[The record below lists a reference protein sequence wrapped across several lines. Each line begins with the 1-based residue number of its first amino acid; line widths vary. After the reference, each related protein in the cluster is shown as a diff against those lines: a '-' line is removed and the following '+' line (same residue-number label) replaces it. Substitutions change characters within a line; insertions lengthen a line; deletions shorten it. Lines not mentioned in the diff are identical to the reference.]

1 MRPSALRGNLLNVT
15 PIRRALVPGVAA
27 LALLLSACGGGD
39 DESDTEGGSGD
50 SGSSEIDYA
59 SLSGEILAGGASS
72 QQTAQES
79 WLVGFQEL
87 APEAPV
93 TYEAV
98 GSGDGRTGFINGGYM
113 FAGSDAYLTDD
124 EGELSD
130 AKERCNGTDPIEIP
144 NYVSPIALIFNVEGV
159 DELNLA
165 PEVVAGI
172 FAGEITKWNDPAIA
186 EANPDATLPNADITP
201 VHRSDESGTTE
212 NFTDYLDAVAGDVW
226 TAGVVETWPTEFGGE
241 AGNGTSGVVQ
251 VVNENANTIGY
262 ADASQAGGLGQ
273 ANVGV
278 GEEFVAPSADAAA
291 KILEVSPRVEGRP
304 DVDLAVDLDHTTQ
317 EAGVYPIVLT
327 SYLLACQEYE
337 DQNTADLV
345 KGYLSYVV
353 SDEGQELAAQDAGA
367 APLSDTLQEEIQG
380 ILDGITAAS

>member
-1 MRPSALRGNLLNVT
+1 
-15 PIRRALVPGVAA
+15 
-27 LALLLSACGGGD
+27 
-39 DESDTEGGSGD
+39 
-50 SGSSEIDYA
+50 
-59 SLSGEILAGGASS
+59 
-72 QQTAQES
+72 
-79 WLVGFQEL
+79 
-87 APEAPV
+87 
-93 TYEAV
+93 
-98 GSGDGRTGFINGGYM
+98 M

-278 GEEFVAPSADAAA
+278 GEEFVAPSAEAAA

>member
-1 MRPSALRGNLLNVT
+1 M
-15 PIRRALVPGVAA
+15 PGVAA
-27 LALLLSACGGGD
+27 LALLLTACGGDAEGD
-39 DESDTEGGSGD
+39 SEGS

-79 WLVGFQEL
+79 WLVGFQEV

-93 TYEAV
+93 TYEPV
-98 GSGDGRTGFINGGYM
+98 GSGDGRTGFISGGYM

-130 AKERCNGTDPIEIP
+130 ATERCNGTDPIEIP
-144 NYVSPIALIFNVEGV
+144 NYVSPIAIIFNVEGV
-159 DELNLA
+159 EDLNLA
-165 PEVVAGI
+165 PETVAGI

-186 EANPDATLPNADITP
+186 EANPDADLPNADITP

-241 AGNGTSGVVQ
+241 AGNGTSGLVQ
-251 VVNENANTIGY
+251 VVNENENTIGY

-273 ANVGV
+273 ANIGV
-278 GEEFVAPSADAAA
+278 GEEFVAPDAAAAA

-345 KGYLSYVV
+345 KGYLSDVV

-367 APLSDTLQEEIQG
+367 APLSDALQEEIQG
-380 ILDGITAAS
+380 ILDGISAAS